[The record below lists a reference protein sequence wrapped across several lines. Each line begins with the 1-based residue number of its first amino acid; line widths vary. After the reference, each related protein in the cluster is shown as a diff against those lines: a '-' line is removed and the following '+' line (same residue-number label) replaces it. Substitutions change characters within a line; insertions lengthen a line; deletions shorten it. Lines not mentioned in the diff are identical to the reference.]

1 MVNDRDAEERTGRA
15 SLAKIAHRNSQ
26 QDPDTVPEDTLDVRV
41 SHSMNLINRKYIFVM
56 YLP

>member
-26 QDPDTVPEDTLDVRV
+26 QDPDTVSEDTEDVHV
-41 SHSMNLINRKYIFVM
+41 SHSMNLINRKYKSKST
-56 YLP
+56 L